1 MTNTLKAEID
11 QRRQMLLETERNWQS
26 GKITSVE
33 FIELAREFTDSIISL
48 FREYAKGKE
57 LTDKDINKIV
67 KDSWGIGDGDQLNP
81 QFKMVIIDCFKF
93 TISKVMEGLE

>member
-48 FREYAKGKE
+48 FREYVE
-57 LTDKDINKIV
+57 
-67 KDSWGIGDGDQLNP
+67 GIENP
-81 QFKMVIIDCFKF
+81 HYPSSNEETEYYGFAEA
-93 TISKVMEGLE
+93 ISKVMEGL